1 MSRKGRWSAREIA
14 RRALRRVES
23 QGAFGSAAIDA
34 ELAGAPD
41 VDSRERGLATEL
53 VYGTLRHRDRLDR
66 ALGAHAPRGIAKL
79 APQMRTILRVAA
91 YQLLML
97 DRVPDHAAVNDA
109 VRAARKLGGNRMAG
123 FANAVLRAVATGG
136 EPPLPL
142 ASEDPLAHV
151 CAAYSLPR
159 WIAERIRDGVG
170 EGALVAA
177 AAALSAP
184 APLSIRVN
192 PLRATLASVNE
203 RLVADHAG
211 VEVDPAP
218 GCPGGLLVRGL
229 GAPERSPSFA
239 DGWWT
244 VQDAGAQRVSLLAAP
259 AAGMRILDA
268 CAGLGGKSTHLAE
281 LSGDGADILAVD
293 VSERKLRQGAESAA
307 RLGLKSI
314 RSLAVDLLDPAAGE
328 AVGGDFDLVVVDA
341 PCSGLGVLRRHPE
354 AKWRVQPEMIAAMAE
369 LQRRML
375 DALVSRV
382 RPGGALVYAVCTFTE
397 EEGPAQIERITRR
410 HGSLRLDGPAARSE
424 LRTWPHT
431 DDADAFYAARLV
443 RAP

>member
-23 QGAFGSAAIDA
+23 QGVFASAAIDA
-34 ELAGAPD
+34 ELEAAPD
-41 VDSRERGLATEL
+41 VDPRERGLATEL

-66 ALGAHAPRGIAKL
+66 ALGAHAPRGIGKL

-97 DRVPDHAAVNDA
+97 DRVPDHAAVDDA

-123 FANAVLRAVATGG
+123 FANAVLRKVASTG
-136 EPPLPL
+136 EPPLPRAADDPM
-142 ASEDPLAHV
+142 ASV
-151 CAAYSLPR
+151 CATYSLPR

-170 EGALVAA
+170 EEELVAA
-177 AAALSAP
+177 AAAFSAP

-192 PLRATLASVNE
+192 PLRATLDQVIQ
-203 RLVADHAG
+203 RLPIDCPG
-211 VEVDPAP
+211 VEVEPATA
-218 GCPGGLLVRGL
+218 CPNGLLVRGL
-229 GAPERSPSFA
+229 GAPERSPSFG

-268 CAGLGGKSTHLAE
+268 CAGVGGKSTHLAE
-281 LSGDGADILAVD
+281 LSGDRADILAVD
-293 VSERKLRQGAESAA
+293 VSERKLRQGAETAA
-307 RLGLKSI
+307 RLGLQSI
-314 RSLAVDLLDPAAGE
+314 HSQCVDLLDPIAAKE
-328 AVGGDFDLVVVDA
+328 VEGDFDLVVVDA

-369 LQRRML
+369 LQARML
-375 DALVSRV
+375 EALVPRV

-397 EEGPAQIERITRR
+397 EEGPAQIERLTGR
-410 HGSLRLDGPAARSE
+410 HGAFRVDGPVLS
-424 LRTWPHT
+424 TWPHR